1 MEPDRLTRAPC
12 RDPHLLVVVALG
24 AAGSESVPKPE
35 PVRFSDLVRRV
46 GEGSG
51 ALVGRDHQVGV
62 VTVVPDHTVWRYYLP
77 VPEVVGH
84 IQHGPDEGLV
94 AGEELPLVSHAIG
107 GIGQLLADEPALG
120 TGWHD
125 DRVLHLLGLGKAED
139 LGPEILP
146 PVGPPQPTPGDRREP
161 EVNGLQPWRV
171 HEQLKTRAG

>member
-1 MEPDRLTRAPC
+1 MEPDRLPRAPC

-62 VTVVPDHTVWRYYLP
+62 VTVVPDHTVWRY
-77 VPEVVGH
+77 H
-84 IQHGPDEGLV
+84 
-94 AGEELPLVSHAIG
+94 LPLVSHAIG

-120 TGWHD
+120 TRWHD